1 MSLSVCLLVSLSL
14 FLSLSL
20 ILHLSLSFWPL
31 LICFLVLDHLCT
43 QHKPLCFIS
52 TTANKE
58 VESNEPSED
67 ITNSIYATIIDIYET
82 LPFSGVDEIY
92 QEPDTGPEPGECEV
106 YESIHDKYRD
116 HADVEQNDKRPALQ
130 EHAQEDAKGVDVH
143 PVTQQMPVKDQLPGY
158 PRDVQSEEK
167 VLNSKAEQSYD
178 QCHVYHTLE
187 ELKFDG

>member
-1 MSLSVCLLVSLSL
+1 M
-14 FLSLSL
+14 
-20 ILHLSLSFWPL
+20 
-31 LICFLVLDHLCT
+31 LDHLCT
-43 QHKPLCFIS
+43 QHKPLCFTP

-58 VESNEPSED
+58 VESNEPTED
-67 ITNSIYATIIDIYET
+67 ITNPIYATIDIYET

-92 QEPDTGPEPGECEV
+92 QEPYTGPEPGECKV
-106 YESIHDKYRD
+106 HESIDDKYRD

-143 PVTQQMPVKDQLPGY
+143 PVAQRMPVKDQLPDY
-158 PRDVQSEEK
+158 LRDAQSEEK
-167 VLNSKAEQSYD
+167 VLNSKDEQSND